1 MNSSHFYLNY
11 AGDRTSRHTNL
22 LWMSE
27 SEKGIDVEKEANR
40 ICDKY
45 LVSSEENAQSALSS
59 HNVDCSIGNQTVRN
73 LI

>member
-1 MNSSHFYLNY
+1 
-11 AGDRTSRHTNL
+11 

-45 LVSSEENAQSALSS
+45 LVSSEENAQSALSF